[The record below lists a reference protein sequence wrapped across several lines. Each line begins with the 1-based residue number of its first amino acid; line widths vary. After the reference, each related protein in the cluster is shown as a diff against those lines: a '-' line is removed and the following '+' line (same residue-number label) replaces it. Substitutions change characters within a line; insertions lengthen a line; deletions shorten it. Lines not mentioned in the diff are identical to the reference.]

1 MSTLLEEPEHII
13 EAVIPDNETQR
24 LLEISA
30 EDPRLVLHR
39 RTRSSTVVV
48 IKAKF
53 TYPSSKIKLGS
64 RFKPNFYKQSYI

>member
-1 MSTLLEEPEHII
+1 MSTLLEEAEHII
-13 EAVIPDNETQR
+13 EAVIPDNEPQR

-30 EDPRLVLHR
+30 EDPCLVLDR
-39 RTRSSTVVV
+39 KTWSSNVVV

-53 TYPSSKIKLGS
+53 TYLSSRIKLGS

>member
-1 MSTLLEEPEHII
+1 MSTLLEEAEHII

-30 EDPRLVLHR
+30 EDPCLVLHR
-39 RTRSSTVVV
+39 RTWSSNVVV
-48 IKAKF
+48 IKTKF
-53 TYPSSKIKLGS
+53 NYPSSRIKLGS